1 VFYKISYS
9 NDLNDLIQILA
20 TDESNTFANRKL
32 SVNGT
37 ESYSF
42 TDIDNLIRQT
52 YSTKKEH
59 KEAMGLVHKLASH
72 WQLFFHGNT
81 HITNIDH
88 MLRFYQN
95 KNPQFTGY
103 ENALKEVNLQPTSFR
118 EYYTNKA
125 EKYKQQN
132 DLLGKER
139 EDDLRFP
146 RVQRYWD
153 ISLD

>member
-1 VFYKISYS
+1 
-9 NDLNDLIQILA
+9 LNDLIQILV
-20 TDESNTFANRKL
+20 TDDSGSFAGKKFVV
-32 SVNGT
+32 SGT

-52 YSTKKEH
+52 YATQKEH
-59 KEAMGLVHKLASH
+59 KEVMNLVHKLASN

-81 HITNIDH
+81 HITNIDY

-103 ENALKEVNLQPTSFR
+103 ENGLKEFNIPQKSFR

-125 EKYKQQN
+125 EKYNRQH
-132 DLLGKER
+132 DLLDKER
-139 EDDLRFP
+139 EEDLRFP

-153 ISLD
+153 VSLD